1 MADPDIAR
9 ITTWGAVEASN
20 GIRTI
25 AGTTDVDVTAADYT
39 AGAALLTIEPV
50 AGYPIR
56 NVDIYLDLAK
66 DTTGLIVVNTTET
79 IGFVVQQKIDGA
91 NWQGVD
97 AWPKAGESGI
107 LVPDA
112 AGDLDADAW
121 QGVHWHFDSIHPNA
135 DLRILLVLDAETGGD
150 AEVPYRITY
159 EGPVA
164 PVVTAVA
171 AG

>member
-121 QGVHWHFDSIHPNA
+121 QGDTSNEEK
-135 DLRILLVLDAETGGD
+135 LCGGCTF
-150 AEVPYRITY
+150 ASRNHEAFFNHLQFFKHVPR
-159 EGPVA
+159 
-164 PVVTAVA
+164 
-171 AG
+171 